1 MNWNA
6 KPENATQ
13 NPPPYS
19 KNQSS
24 VLQQFLM
31 PSTTA
36 QSSFSCLAQ
45 NQEACMY
52 PSNSNSASQPLL
64 NVRSYV
70 APQISNMHNRTVV
83 ASQTSV
89 ERVTYPNVKG
99 AQQPNHNLQ
108 TVSSGVMQNVWM
120 NSPMRNFMPSH
131 TEATVSH
138 KPDGGTNM
146 PYMHAPQSQL
156 VTSDTYSVQ
165 LQMTPSNSVRVP
177 ITYQGNYQGNQG
189 LNHSIPDQ
197 LVDWTQCTSN
207 DLTYPDYRT
216 PTKQYPYLPQNFVQ
230 DPSVQKQNFVPST
243 SLQVK
248 NNQLPPSTQ
257 SLQSK
262 HPVPV
267 SSYQYASEASKRL
280 PARPYSCRYGSQQV
294 QNSQPVSRHLPLEVP
309 QSSEIHSSEKKKDT
323 YKGFQQQWQN
333 TNKNVSTIGKFC
345 ELKINTKQSYSDS
358 VSSSGDGFHTLVQN
372 NQEERKYSCNPST
385 NQVIDTNATK
395 EKLVRDIKSLVE
407 IKKKFS
413 ELARKIKINKDLL
426 MAAGCSKKAN
436 NSYTE
441 PTQHPQFSAKE
452 VSAKSDGHCSME
464 LLATCLSLWKNQPPK
479 NTEHVPKPL
488 EEKQYNASRTSTIAV
503 GSSNPTNEV
512 HVKNFYSG
520 VRNSQKMTS
529 SSQTVMSVL
538 TPSYESSD
546 VAVGKGTELQ
556 IAVVSPLI
564 LSNINALP
572 GKALAPEVVPETV
585 YPVVKEGSV
594 CSLQNQQ
601 PENTTVTAAFPF
613 DVTGAVASTTISAEP
628 SMPMPNE
635 KQHKPTQDDLDIAD
649 SSLGKH
655 SPLGAEA
662 LPNPSDS
669 TIVSGP
675 VLQIESICS
684 LAEGDVSYNSQIA
697 EIFNSVQNEP
707 QKPSPS
713 QQVINSQQ
721 EEQAGDTTGSKDLG
735 FQEDK
740 CVQCTDVPHEV
751 TEQPELLQPVE
762 PASSE
767 YVRAHRES
775 LEESSKENIGG
786 KETAKDVCSP
796 AAVQQDPHP
805 QETDMVSNKSGHSLP
820 EINEINDEN
829 ESVSYLHDQLSELLK
844 EFPYGIETMTRHE
857 VSVGQQKTNKISENQ
872 TGSKIGN
879 MPGDSTD
886 QIKITVLNSEQIKE
900 LFPEEDQLCDL
911 DKLAEPEN
919 RKVRAEVKS
928 LCDSQVPREESHDPG
943 MLDLEKDKIHCCA
956 LGWLSMVYEGVPQC
970 HCRSTEEK
978 EKDQCSLEID
988 SCKQGEQSCNSG
1000 ITIFEI
1006 NPISDNSK
1014 TPLIQAAEKGHFSE
1028 IHGEKIKTS
1037 KTKDSSSSRVEQELT
1052 GHFSVKCYK
1061 KDKDESKTKQDS
1073 SLKMEQKVK
1082 NVSSECDRP
1091 NPLKSNKIATPEISH
1106 VITSNSDKNMLA
1118 FSKQASQESLQKK
1131 HVSQDSGPGK
1141 AHVGLLPN
1149 KDPCKRNSILVQSVS
1164 PEKKKIKFKAGGS
1177 RLKYFEKRKTDHVL
1191 IPDVEI
1197 KKKKYEKQEQNKN
1210 TGDTLKLCSTLTEPN
1225 ESTSTK
1231 EKTVPSS
1238 ESSDSK
1244 GSSSKSTRVIT
1255 VQEYLQRQKDKHII
1269 GNNASKNICVEN
1281 VPCDPDPVKSSKHSA
1296 PASWGKLIEGQG
1308 VSAEPS
1314 KEPERNSSSHGKNP
1328 KVHHSEE
1335 LRTYSVSRNS
1345 KGKFD
1350 RKQPDKAYID
1360 KTKLERLTSM
1370 SKSSQISLQVKEQ
1383 RKQYLNRVAFKCT
1396 ERESICLT
1404 KLDSASKKF
1413 SKEKEKSR
1421 AYTLMTKDDT
1431 DKHMLEFKLCPDVL
1445 LKNTSSVDKQDE
1457 PGPGPGQ
1464 DQAPVQVSG
1473 IKTTKEDWLKCI
1485 PTRTKMSESSE
1496 EIDRADSRL
1505 SKRSFSADEF
1515 ETLQNPVKDSNVMF
1529 RTYKKMYLEKRS
1541 RSLGSSPVK

>member
-1 MNWNA
+1 
-6 KPENATQ
+6 
-13 NPPPYS
+13 
-19 KNQSS
+19 
-24 VLQQFLM
+24 M
-31 PSTTA
+31 PSTTS
-36 QSSFSCLAQ
+36 QSSFSCLTQ

-52 PSNSNSASQPLL
+52 PNNSNSASQPLL
-64 NVRSYV
+64 NVRSYIT
-70 APQISNMHNRTVV
+70 PQISVSNMHNRTVV
-83 ASQTSV
+83 TSQTSV
-89 ERVTYPNVKG
+89 ERVTYTNVKG

-108 TVSSGVMQNVWM
+108 TVSSGVMQNVWV
-120 NSPMRNFMPSH
+120 NSSMRNFMPSH
-131 TEATVSH
+131 TEATISH

-177 ITYQGNYQGNQG
+177 ITYQGNQG

-207 DLTYPDYRT
+207 ELTYPDYRT
-216 PTKQYPYLPQNFVQ
+216 PTKQYPYLPQSFVQ

-267 SSYQYASEASKRL
+267 SSYQYAAEASKRL
-280 PARPYSCRYGSQQV
+280 PARPYSCRYGSQQM
-294 QNSQPVSRHLPLEVP
+294 QNSQPVSRYSPLEVP
-309 QSSEIHSSEKKKDT
+309 QSSEMHLSEKKKDT

-333 TNKNVSTIGKFC
+333 TSKNVNTIGKFC

-358 VSSSGDGFHTLVQN
+358 VGSSGDGLQTLAQI
-372 NQEERKYSCNPST
+372 NQEERRYSCNPST
-385 NQVIDTNATK
+385 NQVLDTNATK

-426 MAAGCSKKAN
+426 MAAGCSKTAN
-436 NSYTE
+436 TSYTE
-441 PTQHPQFSAKE
+441 PTQHSQFLAKE
-452 VSAKSDGHCSME
+452 MPAKSNNHCSME
-464 LLATCLSLWKNQPPK
+464 LLATCLSLWKNETPK
-479 NTEHVPKPL
+479 NTEEHVPKPL
-488 EEKQYNASRTSTIAV
+488 EEKQCNSSRSSTIAV
-503 GSSNPTNEV
+503 VSSNPTNEV
-512 HVKNFYSG
+512 HVKNFCSG
-520 VRNSQKMTS
+520 VRNAQKMNS
-529 SSQTVMSVL
+529 SSQTIMSVL
-538 TPSYESSD
+538 TPSYESLD

-572 GKALAPEVVPETV
+572 GKELAPEVLSETV

-594 CSLQNQQ
+594 CSLQNHQ
-601 PENTTVTAAFPF
+601 PENTTITAALPL
-613 DVTGAVASTTISAEP
+613 DVTGAVASTTVSAEFP
-628 SMPMPNE
+628 LPVHKE
-635 KQHKPTQDDLDIAD
+635 KLHKPTQDVLAD

-662 LPNPSDS
+662 LSNPSDS

-675 VLQIESICS
+675 MLQIESICS

-707 QKPSPS
+707 QKPSPKH
-713 QQVINSQQ
+713 QVINSPR
-721 EEQAGDTTGSKDLG
+721 EEQVGDTAEKDFG
-735 FQEDK
+735 FQNDK
-740 CVQCTDVPHEV
+740 CVQCTDVSHEV
-751 TEQPELLQPVE
+751 TEQPEPLQPLE
-762 PASSE
+762 PTSTE
-767 YVRAHRES
+767 YVEANREV
-775 LEESSKENIGG
+775 LEESSRENTG
-786 KETAKDVCSP
+786 KETKDVCSP

-805 QETDMVSNKSGHSLP
+805 QETDVVSNKSGHSLP

-829 ESVSYLHDQLSELLK
+829 EPVSYLHDQLSELLK
-844 EFPYGIETMTRHE
+844 EFPYGIETVTRHE
-857 VSVGQQKTNKISENQ
+857 VSVGQQKTHEISENQ
-872 TGSKIGN
+872 TSNKTDN
-879 MPGDSTD
+879 VSGDSTD

-900 LFPEEDQLCDL
+900 LFPEEDQPCDL
-911 DKLAEPEN
+911 DKSAETES
-919 RKVRAEVKS
+919 RKVGAEVKS
-928 LCDSQVPREESHDPG
+928 PCDSQVPREESHDRR

-970 HCRSTEEK
+970 HCSSMEEK
-978 EKDQCSLEID
+978 EKDQCSLEIN

-1006 NPISDNSK
+1006 NPLSNNSK
-1014 TPLIQAAEKGHFSE
+1014 NPLIRAAEKGHFSE

-1037 KTKDSSSSRVEQELT
+1037 KTKDNSSLKVEQELT
-1052 GHFSVKCYK
+1052 GHFSVKCSK
-1061 KDKDESKTKQDS
+1061 KDKDKSKTKQDS
-1073 SLKMEQKVK
+1073 SLKMEQKIK
-1082 NVSSECDRP
+1082 NVSSGCDRP
-1091 NPLKSNKIATPEISH
+1091 NPLKSNKIATPEVFH
-1106 VITSNSDKNMLA
+1106 VITSNSGRNVPA

-1131 HVSQDSGPGK
+1131 HVSPDSGPGK
-1141 AHVGLLPN
+1141 TSVGLLPN
-1149 KDPCKRNSILVQSVS
+1149 KDPCRKNSILVQSVS
-1164 PEKKKIKFKAGGS
+1164 PEKKKLKFKAGGS

-1191 IPDVEI
+1191 MPDVEI

-1210 TGDTLKLCSTLTEPN
+1210 AGDTLKLCSTLTGPN
-1225 ESTSTK
+1225 ESTSVK
-1231 EKTVPSS
+1231 EKTVPNS

-1255 VQEYLQRQKDKHII
+1255 VQEYLQRQKDKLI
-1269 GNNASKNICVEN
+1269 GSNASKNICVEN
-1281 VPCDPDPVKSSKHSA
+1281 VPCDSEHMKSTKHSI
-1296 PASWGKLIEGQG
+1296 PANWGKLIEGQG

-1314 KEPERNSSSHGKNP
+1314 KEPEHNSTSHGKNL

-1335 LRTYSVSRNS
+1335 SRTYSVSRNS

-1350 RKQPDKAYID
+1350 RKQPDKAYVD
-1360 KTKLERLTSM
+1360 KTKLERLTST
-1370 SKSSQISLQVKEQ
+1370 SKSGQIPLQVKDQ

-1396 ERESICLT
+1396 ERESISLT

-1413 SKEKEKSR
+1413 SKEKEKSM
-1421 AYTLMTKDDT
+1421 AYTPVTKDDT
-1431 DKHMLEFKLCPDVL
+1431 DKP
-1445 LKNTSSVDKQDE
+1445 N
-1457 PGPGPGQ
+1457 
-1464 DQAPVQVSG
+1464 
-1473 IKTTKEDWLKCI
+1473 
-1485 PTRTKMSESSE
+1485 
-1496 EIDRADSRL
+1496 RADSRL

-1541 RSLGSSPVK
+1541 RSLGNSPVK